1 MEPRTKLAD
10 PAPHDGAA
18 DLTCLASREVL
29 DRIATGV
36 IFLSAARRVVALNAE
51 AERIVTADD
60 GLGVDRDCRLCATG
74 PDAPRFGRVMGLASS
89 GALPRGSYASGAL
102 QLRRDAGSSYGILVC
117 PLPRSSE
124 ISTDGPV
131 VAVLVSD
138 PECRPEST
146 ALLMKLYGLTRAEA
160 RLTKAIAS
168 GRTPAEAASA
178 LGVTLNTV
186 RWTLKQVFAKTGT
199 RRQAELA
206 RLVLGGP
213 ATILAEAAEPRSSP
227 ASPPARGLSSARR

>member
-51 AERIVTADD
+51 AERIVTVADA
-60 GLGVDRDCRLCATG
+60 LGVDRAGQLYAAG
-74 PDAPRFGRVMGLASS
+74 PDAARFARVIGLAAS

-102 QLRRDAGSSYGILVC
+102 HLRREAGGPYGILVC
-117 PLPRSSE
+117 PLPRSSQ

-138 PECRPEST
+138 PECRPEAT
-146 ALLMKLYGLTRAEA
+146 ALLMKLYSLTRAEA
-160 RLTKAIAS
+160 RLTHAIAS
-168 GRTPAEAASA
+168 GQTPREAASA
-178 LGVTLNTV
+178 LGVTLNTA

-213 ATILAEAAEPRSSP
+213 ATILAEAGEPRSSH
-227 ASPPARGLSSARR
+227 ADGCRR